1 MTGATTKVE
10 GFAVVND
17 CAIVMANDNDFGLEG
32 NTATSLVV
40 AQLGKCLKAI
50 AEDMGYTYT
59 PPVPTVSPASS
70 LKSSL
75 VGVAT
80 AFAVV
85 FAALL

>member
-1 MTGATTKVE
+1 
-10 GFAVVND
+10 VND

-59 PPVPTVSPASS
+59 APPPSVSPASS
-70 LKSSL
+70 LKMSL
-75 VGVAT
+75 LGVAT
-80 AFAVV
+80 V
-85 FAALL
+85 FAAVSALL

>member
-1 MTGATTKVE
+1 MQVE
-10 GFAVVND
+10 PAKGVPAENALEVHFAWHSSREQD
-17 CAIVMANDNDFGLEG
+17 E
-32 NTATSLVV
+32 LVV

-75 VGVAT
+75 VGVVT